1 MRKSKSLASRG
12 SKCLASHPKKPPLL
26 PENYY
31 HFYNRGVNRQDIF
44 FCQEN
49 WRFFIQQMRYYLQPE
64 FLDIVAYCLMPNHY
78 HLLVYLKTEAISI
91 KVMQPFGT
99 SYVKAVNKQQKRV
112 GPLYQGPFKA
122 RHVDTDGYLTHVT
135 RYIHLNPVRAR
146 LVEHPADWPYSSYN
160 DYIGLRQG
168 TLPKTDIILS
178 QFASREAY
186 REFVEEVSEPRDREF
201 RQKLELYTMFD

>member
-1 MRKSKSLASRG
+1 
-12 SKCLASHPKKPPLL
+12 L